1 MSDESDTTSAP
12 YCQFGKRD
20 LDGMSWLAPVFNNK
34 FGDLLNIELRHE
46 HLFFIDGDK
55 VTKNIGYS
63 EKGTRFSEED
73 YGKSIDTLEDIK
85 KQGYWLVGRRYRQD
99 VMNEALDQQVDG
111 NYYSIFS
118 NQCQDWID
126 RLKRRA
132 ERIEKERG
140 IEPDAKREYKQKPV
154 KATEPASIW
163 MGVIALLLGG
173 AAISTPFLAGEWFS
187 LLMGIVFLVSGVSHL
202 VYAWR
207 GGDARAGTPVAI
219 FGLLFLVAGGLVL
232 ANREFAVVAGSL
244 LIAGFLGIQGFFKL
258 GLAAFSRPLANWW
271 GTLID
276 GLIQVGLA
284 IFFYLRW
291 PASSDHLLGLM
302 VGIGLI
308 TGGISTII
316 LSLQTRRK
324 IV

>member
-1 MSDESDTTSAP
+1 MSEQPISQP

-34 FGDLLNIELRHE
+34 FGDLLNLELRHE
-46 HLFFIDGDK
+46 HLFFIDGDR
-55 VTKNIGYS
+55 VTDNIGYS
-63 EKGTRFSEED
+63 EKGTRFAEED
-73 YGKSIDTLEDIK
+73 YGKEINTLEDMRS
-85 KQGYWLVGRRYRQD
+85 QGYWLVGRRYRQD
-99 VMNEALDQQVDG
+99 VMREALKQQVDG

-132 ERIEKERG
+132 EKIEEERG
-140 IEPDAKREYKQKPV
+140 IKPDAKREYRQKPV

-163 MGVIALLLGG
+163 MGLIGLLLGG
-173 AAISTPFLAGEWFS
+173 AAISAPHYAGGWFS
-187 LLMGIVFLVSGVSHL
+187 LLMGIVFLVSGASHL
-202 VYAWR
+202 LYAWR
-207 GGDARAGTPVAI
+207 GGDMRSGAPVI
-219 FGLLFLVAGGLVL
+219 LFGLLFLLAGGLVL
-232 ANREFAVVAGSL
+232 ANREFAVVTGSL
-244 LIAGFLGIQGFFKL
+244 LIAGFLGFQGLFKL

-276 GLIQVGLA
+276 GLIQLSLA
-284 IFFYLRW
+284 IIFYIRW
-291 PASSDHLLGLM
+291 PDSSDHLLGLM

-308 TGGISTII
+308 SGGISTIF

-324 IV
+324 ID